1 MTKTAGY
8 LPAWA
13 THSLFE
19 GFEGIAP
26 DFLAILDAHDPQSDR
41 LKVAY
46 LIRRNIGAD
55 GIGLSVF
62 DAWANQDAA
71 NQFPVDTLQAEWDT
85 AATLTQEDAETW
97 LLPQPIPDTLRP
109 VEPFNFALLPDAL
122 RPWIT
127 DIAERMQCPSDFPAV
142 GVMVA
147 LSSVIGR
154 KACIRPKRQDDWR
167 VMPNLWG
174 VIVGRPSAMKSP
186 ALSQVLKPLDRLES
200 TAGELHA
207 ELMRDFRTR
216 QRLAEMSAK
225 DAEKKAQNAIKQ
237 GNEETA
243 RHLLEQAQDGDDM
256 QEPPLRRY
264 RVNDTSMEALGET
277 LMDNPTGVLVYR
289 DELHGLLKQMD
300 KEGQEGARAF
310 YLQGFDG
317 DQPYVFDRIG
327 RGRNR
332 RVEAVCV
339 AMLGGIQPGK
349 LQAYIREAVRG
360 GSGDDGL
367 LQRFGLMVWP
377 DDSREWRN
385 IDRWPDT
392 KAKQQAFDLFLRL
405 DALEPDAD
413 PDTGK
418 IAPREYR
425 FDDEAQAMFDDWL
438 TDLML
443 MLRSR
448 ELHPALESHFG
459 KYRKLIP
466 ALALVCALAD
476 GEEVIGKLS
485 LMRALGWYDYLK
497 SHAERAYAAGSRA
510 ATDGAAA
517 LLAKIKAGSIK
528 SGFSPRDVY
537 LNGWS
542 RLATTEDV
550 QAAATLLCDL
560 HHLREIEHK
569 PGIQGGRPKT
579 TYEINPLTLAGC

>member
-1 MTKTAGY
+1 MTQTAGY
-8 LPAWA
+8 MPAWA
-13 THSLFE
+13 ANALC
-19 GFEGIAP
+19 EGIAE
-26 DFLAILDAHDPQSDR
+26 DFLALLDAHDPQTDR
-41 LKVAY
+41 LKAAF
-46 LIRRNIGAD
+46 LIRKNIGAN
-55 GIGLSVF
+55 GISLGVF

-71 NQFPVDTLQAEWDT
+71 NQIPVESLEAEW
-85 AATLTQEDAETW
+85 AAAENMTQADAESW
-97 LLPQPIPDTLRP
+97 LPPLPIPETLRS
-109 VEPFNFALLPDAL
+109 VEPFNYALLPDAL

-127 DIAERMQCPSDFPAV
+127 DIAERMQCPPDFPAV

-186 ALSQVLKPLDRLES
+186 ALSQVLKPLDRLEA

-216 QRLAEMSAK
+216 QRLAEMSVK
-225 DAEKKAQNAIKQ
+225 DAEKKAQKAIEK

-243 RHLLEQAQDGDDM
+243 RHLLEQAQDDDM

-392 KAKQQAFDLFLRL
+392 DAKQQAFDLFLRL
-405 DALEPDAD
+405 DALEPDTD
-413 PDTGK
+413 PDTGR
-418 IAPREYR
+418 ITPREYR

-438 TDLML
+438 TDLMQ

-476 GEEVIGKLS
+476 GEEIVSKRS
-485 LMRALGWYDYLK
+485 LIRALEWCDYLK
-497 SHAERAYAAGSRA
+497 SHAERAYAAGSRT
-510 ATDGAAA
+510 ATEGAVA
-517 LLAKIKAGSIK
+517 LLKKIKSGSIK

-537 LNGWS
+537 LKDWS
-542 RLATTEDV
+542 LLATPEDV

-560 HHLREIEHK
+560 HHLREIEHT
-569 PGIQGGRPKT
+569 PGKQGGRPKT
-579 TYEINPLTLAGC
+579 TYEINPLTLARC

>member
-1 MTKTAGY
+1 MNQAADHT
-8 LPAWA
+8 PAWA
-13 THSLFE
+13 TGYPFE
-19 GFEGIAP
+19 DIAQ
-26 DFLAILDAHDPQSDR
+26 DFIAIIDAHDPITDR

-46 LIRRNIGAD
+46 LIRQNIGAD

-62 DAWANQDAA
+62 AAWANRDGTRQI
-71 NQFPVDTLQAEWDT
+71 PVETLQTEWGT
-85 AATLTQEDAETW
+85 AATMTREDAESW
-97 LLPQPIPDTLRP
+97 LPPQPIPDTLRP

-127 DIAERMQCPSDFPAV
+127 DIAERMQCPPDFPAV
-142 GVMVA
+142 GVLVA

-186 ALSQVLKPLDRLES
+186 ALSQVLKPLDRLEA

-207 ELMRDFRTR
+207 ELMRDFKTR
-216 QRLAEMSAK
+216 QRLAAMSAK
-225 DAEKKAQNAIKQ
+225 DAEKKAQKAIEK
-237 GNEETA
+237 GNGETA
-243 RHLLEQAQDGDDM
+243 RHLLEQAQDGEDM

-264 RVNDTSMEALGET
+264 RVNDTTMEALGET

-317 DQPYVFDRIG
+317 DQPYVFDRIA

-332 RVEAVCV
+332 RVDAVCV

-349 LQAYIREAVRG
+349 LQAYIREAVHG

-367 LQRFGLMVWP
+367 LQRFGLLVWP

-385 IDRWPDT
+385 VDRWPDT
-392 KAKQQAFDLFLRL
+392 AAKQQAFDLFLRL
-405 DALEPDAD
+405 NALEPDTD

-418 IAPREYR
+418 ITPREYR
-425 FDDEAQAMFDDWL
+425 FDDEAQVLFDAWM

-476 GEEVIGKLS
+476 GEAIVGKLS
-485 LMRALGWYDYLK
+485 LMRALAWGEYLK

-510 ATDGAAA
+510 ATDGAAV
-517 LLAKIKAGSIK
+517 LLAKIKAGNIK
-528 SGFSPRDVY
+528 SGFSPRAVY
-537 LNGWS
+537 LKGWA
-542 RLATTEDV
+542 RLTTPEDV

-569 PGIQGGRPKT
+569 PGKHGGRPSVS
-579 TYEINPLTLAGC
+579 YEINPLTLAGC

>member
-1 MTKTAGY
+1 MTQAEGY
-8 LPAWA
+8 KSAWA
-13 THSLFE
+13 NGSLFE
-19 GFEGIAP
+19 GIAE
-26 DFLAILDAHDPQSDR
+26 DFLALLDAHDPQTDR
-41 LKVAY
+41 LKAAF
-46 LIRRNIGAD
+46 LIRKNIGTD
-55 GIGLSVF
+55 GISLGIF

-71 NQFPVDTLQAEWDT
+71 NQYPVDTLQAEWDT
-85 AATLTQEDAETW
+85 AAILTQEDAEAW
-97 LLPQPIPDTLRP
+97 LPPLPIPDTLRP
-109 VEPFNFALLPDAL
+109 VEPFCFALLPDAL

-127 DIAERMQCPSDFPAV
+127 DIAERMQCPPDFPAV

-186 ALSQVLKPLDRLES
+186 ALSQVLKPLDRLEA

-207 ELMRDFRTR
+207 ELMRDFKTR
-216 QRLAEMSAK
+216 QRLAEMSVK
-225 DAEKKAQNAIKQ
+225 DAEKKAQKAIEK

-317 DQPYVFDRIG
+317 DQAYVFDRIG

-392 KAKQQAFDLFLRL
+392 EAKQQAFDLFLRL

-418 IAPREYR
+418 ITPREFR
-425 FDDEAQAMFDDWL
+425 FDDEAQAMFDAWM

-448 ELHPALESHFG
+448 DLHPALESHFG

>member
-1 MTKTAGY
+1 
-8 LPAWA
+8 
-13 THSLFE
+13 
-19 GFEGIAP
+19 
-26 DFLAILDAHDPQSDR
+26 
-41 LKVAY
+41 
-46 LIRRNIGAD
+46 
-55 GIGLSVF
+55 
-62 DAWANQDAA
+62 
-71 NQFPVDTLQAEWDT
+71 
-85 AATLTQEDAETW
+85 
-97 LLPQPIPDTLRP
+97 
-109 VEPFNFALLPDAL
+109 
-122 RPWIT
+122 
-127 DIAERMQCPSDFPAV
+127 MQCPPDFPAV

-154 KACIRPKRQDDWR
+154 KACIRPKRHDDWR

-174 VIVGRPSAMKSP
+174 MIVGRPSAMKSP
-186 ALSQVLKPLDRLES
+186 ALSQVLKPLDRLEA

-225 DAEKKAQNAIKQ
+225 DAEKKAQKAIEK

-264 RVNDTSMEALGET
+264 RVIDTSMEALGET
-277 LMDNPTGVLVYR
+277 LMDNPTGVLAYR

-317 DQPYVFDRIG
+317 DQSYVFDRIG

-392 KAKQQAFDLFLRL
+392 EAKQQAFDLFLRL

-418 IAPREYR
+418 ITPREYR

-438 TDLML
+438 TDLMK

-476 GEEVIGKLS
+476 GEEIVGNKS
-485 LMRALGWYDYLK
+485 LIRALEWGDYLK

-510 ATDGAAA
+510 STEGAAA
-517 LLAKIKAGSIK
+517 LLKKIKAGKIK

-537 LNGWS
+537 LKDWS
-542 RLATTEDV
+542 LLATPEDV

>member
-1 MTKTAGY
+1 MTQTAGY
-8 LPAWA
+8 KSAWA
-13 THSLFE
+13 NGSL
-19 GFEGIAP
+19 FEGIAP
-26 DFLAILDAHDPQSDR
+26 DFLSILDSHDPQSDR
-41 LKVAY
+41 LKAAY

-97 LLPQPIPDTLRP
+97 LPPLPIPETLRP
-109 VEPFNFALLPDAL
+109 VEPFNCALLPDAL
-122 RPWIT
+122 RPWIA
-127 DIAERMQCPSDFPAV
+127 DIAERMQCPPDFPAV

-186 ALSQVLKPLDRLES
+186 ALSAVMKPLDRLEA

-216 QRLAEMSAK
+216 QQLSEMSVK
-225 DAEKKAQNAIKQ
+225 DAKKKAEKAIQK

-243 RHLLEQAQDGDDM
+243 RHLLEQAHVGDDM
-256 QEPPLRRY
+256 HEPPLRRY

-317 DQPYVFDRIG
+317 DQAYVFDRIG

-392 KAKQQAFDLFLRL
+392 EAKQQAFDLFLRL

-413 PDTGK
+413 PDTGR
-418 IAPREYR
+418 INPVEYR

-438 TDLML
+438 TDLMQ

-476 GEEVIGKLS
+476 GEEIVSKWS
-485 LMRALGWYDYLK
+485 LIRALGWCDYLK

-510 ATDGAAA
+510 ATEGAVA
-517 LLAKIKAGSIK
+517 LLKKIKSGSIK

-537 LNGWS
+537 LKDWS
-542 RLATTEDV
+542 LLATPEDV

-560 HHLREIEHK
+560 HHLREIEHT
-569 PGIQGGRPKT
+569 PGKQGGRPKT
-579 TYEINPLTLAGC
+579 TYEINPLTLAGY

>member
-1 MTKTAGY
+1 MTRTAGY
-8 LPAWA
+8 IPTWA

-26 DFLAILDAHDPQSDR
+26 DFLAILDAHDPQADR
-41 LKVAY
+41 LKAAY
-46 LIRRNIGAD
+46 LIRRNIGVD
-55 GIGLSVF
+55 GVGLSVF
-62 DAWANQDAA
+62 EAWVNQDEAQQIPA
-71 NQFPVDTLQAEWDT
+71 DTLQAEWDT
-85 AATLTQEDAETW
+85 AATMTQEDAETW
-97 LLPQPIPDTLRP
+97 LPPLPIPETLRP
-109 VEPFNFALLPDAL
+109 VEPFNCALLPDAL

-127 DIAERMQCPSDFPAV
+127 DIAERMQCPPDFPAV

-154 KACIRPKRQDDWR
+154 KACIRPKRHDDWR
-167 VMPNLWG
+167 VIPNLWG

-186 ALSQVLKPLDRLES
+186 ALSEVLKPLDRLEA

-225 DAEKKAQNAIKQ
+225 DAEKKAQKAIEK

-243 RHLLEQAQDGDDM
+243 RHLLEQAQEGEDM

-289 DELHGLLKQMD
+289 DEVNGLLKSMD

-310 YLQGFDG
+310 YLQGYDG
-317 DQPYVFDRIG
+317 NQSYTFDRIG

-332 RVEAVCV
+332 RVDAVCV
-339 AMLGGIQPGK
+339 SILGGIQPGI

-360 GSGDDGL
+360 GIGADGL
-367 LQRFGLMVWP
+367 LQRFGLLVWP

-385 IDRWPDT
+385 VDRWPDT
-392 KAKQQAFDLFLRL
+392 AAKQEAFDLFARL
-405 DALEPDAD
+405 DALEPDTD
-413 PDTGK
+413 PETGR
-418 IAPREYR
+418 IIPREYR
-425 FDDEAQAMFDDWL
+425 FDGEAQELFEEWYGNL
-438 TDLML
+438 KRML
-443 MLRSR
+443 KSSD
-448 ELHPALESHFG
+448 LHPALESHFG
-459 KYRKLIP
+459 KYPKLIP

-476 GEEVIGKLS
+476 GEEAVSKASML
-485 LMRALGWYDYLK
+485 RALGWYDYLK

-510 ATDGAAA
+510 ATDGASA

-537 LNGWS
+537 LKGWS
-542 RLATTEDV
+542 RLTTTDEV
-550 QAAATLLCDL
+550 QAAATMLCDL

-569 PGIQGGRPKT
+569 PGRQGGRPSVC
-579 TYEINPLTLAGC
+579 YEINPLTLAGC

>member
-1 MTKTAGY
+1 MTQAEGY
-8 LPAWA
+8 KSAWA
-13 THSLFE
+13 NGSLFD
-19 GFEGIAP
+19 GIAQ
-26 DFLAILDAHDPQSDR
+26 DFLALLDAHDPQTDR
-41 LKVAY
+41 LKAAY

-62 DAWANQDAA
+62 EAWANQDAA

-85 AATLTQEDAETW
+85 AATMTQEDAETW
-97 LLPQPIPDTLRP
+97 LPPQPIPDTLRP

-127 DIAERMQCPSDFPAV
+127 DIAERMQCPPDFPAV

-154 KACIRPKRQDDWR
+154 KACIRPKRHDDWR

-174 VIVGRPSAMKSP
+174 MIVGRPSAMKSP
-186 ALSQVLKPLDRLES
+186 ALSQVLKPLDRLEA

-216 QRLAEMSAK
+216 QRLAEMSVK
-225 DAEKKAQNAIKQ
+225 DAEKKAQKAIEK

-264 RVNDTSMEALGET
+264 RVIDTSMEALGET
-277 LMDNPTGVLVYR
+277 LMDNPTGVLAYR

-317 DQPYVFDRIG
+317 DQSYVFDRIG

-392 KAKQQAFDLFLRL
+392 EAKQQAFDLFLRL
-405 DALEPDAD
+405 DALEPDTD
-413 PDTGK
+413 PDTGR
-418 IAPREYR
+418 ITPREYR

-438 TDLML
+438 TDLMK

-476 GEEVIGKLS
+476 GEEIVGKVS
-485 LMRALGWYDYLK
+485 LMRALAWGDYLK

-510 ATDGAAA
+510 ATEGAVA

-537 LNGWS
+537 LKGWS
-542 RLATTEDV
+542 RLATPEDV
-550 QAAATLLCDL
+550 QSAATLLCDL

-569 PGIQGGRPKT
+569 PGKHGGRPT
-579 TYEINPLTLAGC
+579 ISYEINPLTLAGC